1 MAERVIVL
9 VPITRAV
16 AEGAR
21 EMGVPETVI
30 GGPPGMSVWLPI
42 IYWDW
47 EFAVMMEGPR
57 VKSGAIVM
65 RVGTAA
71 GVVTGE
77 LEGEEPGERV

>member
-1 MAERVIVL
+1 M
-9 VPITRAV
+9 
-16 AEGAR
+16 
-21 EMGVPETVI
+21 
-30 GGPPGMSVWLPI
+30 
-42 IYWDW
+42 YWDL
-47 EFAVMMEGPR
+47 EFAVMREGPR